1 MKTIQM
7 TIDADLLTD
16 VDEAVKALGTNRS
29 AFIRDALQNALRQ
42 LTLRQLEDQHAAGY
56 ERIPARAGEFEGWE
70 DEQVWGDA

>member
-7 TIDADLLTD
+7 TIDADLLAD
-16 VDEAVKALGTNRS
+16 VDVAVKALGTNRS
-29 AFIRDALQNALRQ
+29 AFIRDALQYALRQ

-56 ERIPARAGEFEGWE
+56 ERIPVRAEEFKGWE